1 MPKNVKW
8 VKHTFQSFSYESE
21 QLQAAQIGQ
30 PCLLRIILST
40 SSQRQI
46 LFNISTNLFHGIIR
60 DSFEMDID
68 KDPESGVSLLLH
80 DVRRLG
86 QDWAIITLLISM
98 IDKVYFV
105 KSRNFMTEINH
116 PVFFPKNR
124 YYDNKTALL
133 QYFLLAKQ
141 AQSISSTFIGM
152 VVISQSISSTF
163 IGVVV
168 ISKMTVWKGYAIEI
182 VNINFVMLYLPQPYK
197 EI

>member
-1 MPKNVKW
+1 M
-8 VKHTFQSFSYESE
+8 
-21 QLQAAQIGQ
+21 
-30 PCLLRIILST
+30 ST

-116 PVFFPKNR
+116 PVFLICRDK
-124 YYDNKTALL
+124 DL
-133 QYFLLAKQ
+133 QL
-141 AQSISSTFIGM
+141 
-152 VVISQSISSTF
+152 
-163 IGVVV
+163 
-168 ISKMTVWKGYAIEI
+168 
-182 VNINFVMLYLPQPYK
+182 
-197 EI
+197 